1 MKNLLALAIIAT
13 LIFSGCTAEDSSTG
27 SNGSGSTTE
36 TVNIGLSKR
45 QYQYF
50 EVFDAD
56 GSLYKLHYVYN
67 GSLVD
72 TMFVDVPAV
81 DTISV
86 IFHNNG
92 TIEFERVH
100 PVADSVYWFRF

>member
-1 MKNLLALAIIAT
+1 MKHLLALAVIAT
-13 LIFSGCTAEDSSTG
+13 LIFAGCTAEDSSTG
-27 SNGSGSTTE
+27 SNSSTAE

-45 QYQYF
+45 QYQYA
-50 EVFDAD
+50 EVFNED
-56 GSLYKLHYVYN
+56 GTLYKLHYVYN

-92 TIEFERVH
+92 AIEFERVH